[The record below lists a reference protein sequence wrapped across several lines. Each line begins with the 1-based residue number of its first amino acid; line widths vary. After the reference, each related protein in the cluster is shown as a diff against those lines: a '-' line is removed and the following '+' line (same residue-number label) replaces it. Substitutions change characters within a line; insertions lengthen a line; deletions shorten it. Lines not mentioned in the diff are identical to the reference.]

1 MRYSAFYCAQGD
13 FMVYD
18 DGEQGALFR
27 LANEL
32 GPSILTV
39 VLAHEFGHV
48 IQARAGELD
57 RGLPTIA
64 TEQQADCFAGAWVA
78 RAVRGEAEGVA
89 FTDADV
95 RIGLSGMIAVRDPIG
110 TDQLDTGG
118 HGSAFDRVG
127 AFQVGFVEGPPV
139 APACSTTRCRSS
151 TTASSIRRRSGQ
163 LAVRLRR
170 RARSARSS
178 STTSTPTGRSVLT
191 AAGATLPALE
201 VVPVGEDRVV
211 ECSDPA
217 ATTGTG
223 VVYCASTQQVFFD
236 EATGDRPLRAVR
248 RLRHR
253 LPVRRGVE
261 RGRPAGAG
269 QPARR

>member
-1 MRYSAFYCAQGD
+1 MRYSAFYCAQAD

-39 VLAHEFGHV
+39 VLAHEFGHA

-57 RGLPTIA
+57 QGLPTIA

-78 RAVRGEAEGVA
+78 RAVRGEADGVA

-110 TDQLDTGG
+110 TDQLDAGG

-127 AFQVGFVEGPPV
+127 AFQVGFVEGPARCAGLLDDPLPLV
-139 APACSTTRCRSS
+139 DTRRVRPAGR
-151 TTASSIRRRSGQ
+151 Q

-170 RARSARSS
+170 ARRSARSS
-178 STTSTPTGRSVLT
+178 STTSTPTGPT
-191 AAGATLPALE
+191 
-201 VVPVGEDRVV
+201 
-211 ECSDPA
+211 C
-217 ATTGTG
+217 
-223 VVYCASTQQVFFD
+223 
-236 EATGDRPLRAVR
+236 
-248 RLRHR
+248 
-253 LPVRRGVE
+253 
-261 RGRPAGAG
+261 
-269 QPARR
+269 